1 MGSKYIL
8 ELDEPAEVKQ
18 RCTDALSAHFR
29 PEFLNRIDSIV
40 IFDRLK
46 RDRIR
51 QIVDVHVERLAPM
64 LRERQLTLVLS
75 DAAKDRLAELGYDP
89 AYGARPLKRAL
100 REHILEPLSEALLT
114 GRFASGDVVCV
125 DATDGRLVLRPGEPA
140 LAAR

>member
-1 MGSKYIL
+1 
-8 ELDEPAEVKQ
+8 
-18 RCTDALSAHFR
+18 
-29 PEFLNRIDSIV
+29 
-40 IFDRLK
+40 
-46 RDRIR
+46 
-51 QIVDVHVERLAPM
+51 M